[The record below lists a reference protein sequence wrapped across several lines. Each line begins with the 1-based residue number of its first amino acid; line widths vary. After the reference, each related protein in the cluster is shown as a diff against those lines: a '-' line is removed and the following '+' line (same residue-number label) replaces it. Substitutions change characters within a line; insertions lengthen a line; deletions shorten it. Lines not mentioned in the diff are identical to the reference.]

1 MQTALALLDADATAA
16 SLLDPV
22 RREILQQLQ
31 EPGSAIGVASRLG
44 LPRQRLGY
52 HIRQMEEAGLLRHVG
67 DRKRGNFTERLLQAS
82 ARHYFIAPQLLG
94 ALGTDPKQ
102 VADKASSAYQVA
114 VAAEVA
120 QTVATMREQAE
131 TAGKR
136 LPTVTMQVDVRFA
149 SAADQKAFGAELTE
163 AITGLV
169 QRYHCAEG
177 KTFSFAILGHP
188 ATQSGSGKREPGTV
202 RESVP

>member
-22 RREILQQLQ
+22 RREILAQLQ
-31 EPGSAIGVASRLG
+31 EPGSAITVASRLG

-82 ARHYFIAPQLLG
+82 ARHYLISPQLLG

-102 VADKASSAYQVA
+102 IADKASSAYQVA

-120 QTVATMREQAE
+120 TEVATLREAAE
-131 TAGKR
+131 AAGKR
-136 LPTVTMQVDVRFA
+136 LPTLTMQVDVRFA
-149 SAADQKAFGAELTE
+149 SPADQKAFGDELTN
-163 AITGLV
+163 AIAGLV
-169 QRYHCAEG
+169 ARYHAAHG
-177 KTFSFAILGHP
+177 HRFRFSVLGHP
-188 ATQSGSGKREPGTV
+188 TAGEKGTGTG
-202 RESVP
+202 E